1 MITIIAG
8 SRDYTDYQFLCHC
21 LKDVEYC
28 GWSIIQVIVG
38 GARGVDQMGER
49 WAKERGITYEVYPA
63 KWDTHGRGA
72 GYVRNKVMA
81 QNAEALIA
89 FWDGKSKGTKHMI
102 DIAIELGLYVKVF
115 YIQ

>member
-8 SRDYTDYQFLCHC
+8 SRDYKDYQFLCSC
-21 LKDVEYC
+21 LEDVEYC
-28 GWSIIQVIVG
+28 GWNISQVIVG

-49 WAKERGITYEVYPA
+49 WAKEMGITYEVYPA
-63 KWDTHGRGA
+63 EWVTFGKGA
-72 GYVRNKVMA
+72 GYIRNKVMA

-102 DIAIELGLYVKVF
+102 DTAIELGLYVKVF